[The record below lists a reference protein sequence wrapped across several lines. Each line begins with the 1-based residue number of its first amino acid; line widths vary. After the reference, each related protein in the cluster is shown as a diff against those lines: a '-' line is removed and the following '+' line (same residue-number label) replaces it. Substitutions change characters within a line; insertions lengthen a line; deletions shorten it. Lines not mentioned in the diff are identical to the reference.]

1 MPPQAWVCQK
11 ACKVCLAKRSAVL
24 TPNFEHLVKELQHL
38 PGVGQKTAQRM
49 ALQLLAKKRPQGISL
64 AQALDT
70 AMRDII
76 ECRYCHSF
84 SDDDVCPICTDSR
97 RDESILCVVES
108 ASDVMAIEQ
117 SGAYRGR
124 YFVLGGHLSPIDG
137 IGADDL
143 HIDEL
148 IFRLKNEPIQ
158 ELILATGATVEG
170 QTTAFFINDVARPH
184 VKKITRLAQGIP
196 IGGELEYVD
205 SLTLH
210 QALQNRAFI

>member
-1 MPPQAWVCQK
+1 M
-11 ACKVCLAKRSAVL
+11 L
-24 TPNFEHLVKELQHL
+24 TPKFDHLVKQLQHL
-38 PGVGQKTAQRM
+38 PGVGQKSAQRM
-49 ALQLLAKKRPQGISL
+49 ALQLLSKKRLQGIQL
-64 AQALDT
+64 AQALDS
-70 AMRDII
+70 AMRDIM
-76 ECRYCHSF
+76 ECSHCHSF
-84 SDDDVCPICTDSR
+84 SDDEICPICSDVR
-97 RDESILCVVES
+97 RDESLLCVVES

-137 IGADDL
+137 INADDL

-148 IFRLKNEPIQ
+148 LFRLKNEPIQ

-170 QTTAFFINDVARPH
+170 QTTAFFITDAARVH
-184 VKKITRLAQGIP
+184 VEKITRLAQGIP
-196 IGGELEYVD
+196 MGGELEYVD

>member
-1 MPPQAWVCQK
+1 M
-11 ACKVCLAKRSAVL
+11 L
-24 TPNFEHLVKELQHL
+24 TPKFDQLVKELQVL
-38 PGVGQKTAQRM
+38 PGVGQKSAQRM
-49 ALQLLAKKRPQGISL
+49 ALQLLSKKRLQGINL
-64 AQALDT
+64 AAALDI

-76 ECRYCHSF
+76 ECRHCHSF
-84 SDDDVCPICTDSR
+84 SDGEICPICADPR
-97 RDESILCVVES
+97 RDDTLLCVVES

-117 SGAYRGR
+117 SGAYRGK

-148 IFRLKNEPIQ
+148 IFRLKNETIE

-170 QTTAFFINDVARPH
+170 QTTAFFITDAARPH

-196 IGGELEYVD
+196 MGGELEYVD

>member
-1 MPPQAWVCQK
+1 M
-11 ACKVCLAKRSAVL
+11 L
-24 TPNFEHLVKELQHL
+24 TPKFDQLVKELQVL
-38 PGVGQKTAQRM
+38 PGVGQKSAQRM
-49 ALQLLAKKRPQGISL
+49 ALQLLSKKRLQGINL
-64 AQALDT
+64 AAALDI

-76 ECRYCHSF
+76 ECRHCHSF
-84 SDDDVCPICTDSR
+84 SDDEICPICADPR
-97 RDESILCVVES
+97 RDGTLLCVVES

-117 SGAYRGR
+117 SGAYRGK

-148 IFRLKNEPIQ
+148 IFRLKNETVE

-170 QTTAFFINDVARPH
+170 QTTAFFITDAARPH

-196 IGGELEYVD
+196 MGGELEYID